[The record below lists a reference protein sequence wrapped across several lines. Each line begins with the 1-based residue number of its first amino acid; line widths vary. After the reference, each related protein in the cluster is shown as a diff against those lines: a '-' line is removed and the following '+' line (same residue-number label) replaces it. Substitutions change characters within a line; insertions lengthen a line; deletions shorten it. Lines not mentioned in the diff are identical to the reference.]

1 MILILF
7 GVFFLMV
14 FLNIPIAV
22 SLGLTAMIGL
32 SAGGFPFSMFPNFI
46 YPFLKVSK
54 QLYRIGLFPSAPT
67 LYQTL
72 PEEAHV

>member
-32 SAGGFPFSMFPNFI
+32 SAGGFP
-46 YPFLKVSK
+46 L
-54 QLYRIGLFPSAPT
+54 
-67 LYQTL
+67 
-72 PEEAHV
+72 HVPQRHVCFHW

>member
-32 SAGGFPFSMFPNFI
+32 YAGGFPFSMFPNVM
-46 YPFLKVSK
+46 YASDRKSV
-54 QLYRIGLFPSAPT
+54 
-67 LYQTL
+67 
-72 PEEAHV
+72 V

>member
-32 SAGGFPFSMFPNFI
+32 SAGGFPFSMFPNVM
-46 YPFLKVSK
+46 YAS
-54 QLYRIGLFPSAPT
+54 IG
-67 LYQTL
+67 
-72 PEEAHV
+72 

>member
-32 SAGGFPFSMFPNFI
+32 SAGGFPFSMFPNVMYASIGKFALLAI
-46 YPFLKVSK
+46 PFFVLAGS
-54 QLYRIGLFPSAPT
+54 IM
-67 LYQTL
+67 
-72 PEEAHV
+72 